1 MANFIKLKSLK
12 EPSEESDG
20 FRILIARYRPRYLP
34 KYKENWDEWWKDLA
48 PSRTLWKDYLKDKK
62 IDWPVYVGRFIF
74 EIRNNTEAVN
84 ALRTLAST
92 AYREDEKRQ
101 QQYGKYHLDKKN
113 QTVTLLCHCIEEKYC
128 HRSIV
133 KGMIQEFKG

>member
-12 EPSEESDG
+12 APSQESDG

-48 PSRTLWKDYLKDKK
+48 PSRTLWKYYLKDKM
-62 IDWPVYVGRFIF
+62 IDCPVYVGRFIF
-74 EIRNNTEAVN
+74 EIRNSTEAVN

-92 AYREDEKRQ
+92 PIGAKNASSNMVNIILTKKPDCYTSMSLHRREI
-101 QQYGKYHLDKKN
+101 L
-113 QTVTLLCHCIEEKYC
+113 
-128 HRSIV
+128 S
-133 KGMIQEFKG
+133 

>member
-12 EPSEESDG
+12 EASEESDG

-34 KYKENWDEWWKDLA
+34 KYKKNWDEWWKDLA
-48 PSRTLWKDYLKDKK
+48 PSRTLWKDYLKNKM

-74 EIRNNTEAVN
+74 EIRNNNEAVN

-92 AYREDEKRQ
+92 AYWGENRQ
-101 QQYGKYHLDKKN
+101 Q
-113 QTVTLLCHCIEEKYC
+113 
-128 HRSIV
+128 
-133 KGMIQEFKG
+133 